1 MSIGCFVIWQKK
13 EAKKAENAIIEHSHL
28 GLWCANGSLSFIHRI
43 LNKTIPI
50 TFGVGFYIIVSTMGI
65 KQGLFKINNFLRLK
79 AHAFYCSYISK
90 CETVHKCVFS
100 FIL

>member
-28 GLWCANGSLSFIHRI
+28 GLRCANGSLSFIHRI

-50 TFGVGFYIIVSTMGI
+50 TVGVGFYIIVSTMDI
-65 KQGLFKINNFLRLK
+65 EQGLFKINNFLRLK

-90 CETVHKCVFS
+90 CETVHNCVFS